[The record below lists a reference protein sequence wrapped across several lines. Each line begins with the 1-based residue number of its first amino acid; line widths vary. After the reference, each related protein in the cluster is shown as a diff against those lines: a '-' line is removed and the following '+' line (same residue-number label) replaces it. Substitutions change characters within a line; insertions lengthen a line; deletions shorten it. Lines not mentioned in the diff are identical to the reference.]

1 MNWNVPNTYPAAM
14 NPEPATES
22 RPPVNYVF
30 VDGENVPG
38 LDLSFIG
45 QKTVHLTLLLGPKQ
59 TKLPVD
65 LVERLVAHAASVH
78 MVRLKSGAKN
88 ALDFTLAYYLGRAV
102 QADPKAHFH
111 ILSKDKG
118 FEPLLEHVDSRD
130 IQIERHVDLTTL
142 PFGPPPMAGKTSPS
156 PAKPPDESK
165 DLMTAALEHFRKR
178 GDKNPKTRTRL
189 LSDLKAKFGKTTSD
203 KEIESLIERLVK
215 NDHVSINDKGA
226 VTYHL
231 K

>member
-1 MNWNVPNTYPAAM
+1 MNSAPV
-14 NPEPATES
+14 TES

-38 LDLSFIG
+38 LDLTFIG
-45 QKTVHLTLLLGPKQ
+45 EKTVHLTLLLGPKQ

-65 LVERLVAHAASVH
+65 QVERLMDHAASVR

-102 QADPKAHFH
+102 QADPNAYFH
-111 ILSKDKG
+111 IFSKDKG
-118 FEPLLEHVDSRD
+118 FEPLMEHLKSRHID
-130 IQIERHVDLTTL
+130 LKRHVDVSTL
-142 PFGPPPMAGKTSPS
+142 PFGPSPKADKAPQAQTKLS
-156 PAKPPDESK
+156 DESA
-165 DLMTAALEHFRKR
+165 DLMNAALAHFRKR
-178 GDKNPKTRTRL
+178 GDKNPKTRAKL
-189 LSDLKAKFGKTTSD
+189 LSDLKAKFGKTTDD
-203 KEIESLIERLVK
+203 KGIASLIERLEK
-215 NDHVSINDKGA
+215 SGHVSINDKGA